1 MKSPIRMLAHWSVIG
16 VVASV
21 FGACG
26 GDDGGGVAGNQV
38 GGGAG
43 KTDAG
48 GDGSAASGGGGGTG
62 GGGPIVCSYGD
73 TQCSGNTVQTCSL
86 DGKWVSG
93 QKCPYVCKAGLCGGS
108 CAPGT
113 TQCKLDGEQACDT
126 NGEWAKVSPCEF
138 GCDSGT
144 GNCRTGCVAGD
155 FHCNGNE
162 VQQCDP
168 GPPSKWVPKS
178 PALNCVATSGQTCD
192 AQTGTCKAPQVVGT
206 DKPTGTYYQ
215 YAVFQKD
222 QTAFLG
228 GYDVDTIGDT
238 IYVNRGG
245 TSLDVYKV
253 TLLDSD
259 NDGKLEPDQ
268 HPDNPQATGPVE
280 ERKLEFIKT
289 LTKTTDGVPL
299 GSASHAELYALS
311 DKLYMLGPSHDGVIS
326 EYLLGPATSSVVV
339 QPSSSVTLSVLGFG
353 DANGVWYAGGESA
366 RRVYSYHEPTKSWVA
381 EFDYPN
387 LAGSHM
393 DGMEVV
399 VAPKT
404 GEQYVYVS
412 DMTSDFIAQY
422 HREETGWVQANL
434 YQYSDGTG
442 SPVEGFGFGALNH
455 FWATSGS
462 YLYEVGGGEI
472 QEFLEPCPSGKQV
485 CGEAGQSC
493 PTGQSCI
500 NGCCDTVR

>member
-1 MKSPIRMLAHWSVIG
+1 MKSPIRTLVHWSVVG
-16 VVASV
+16 AVVGV

-26 GDDGGGVAGNQV
+26 GDDGGGVAGNQF
-38 GGGAG
+38 GGSGG
-43 KTDAG
+43 KLDG
-48 GDGSAASGGGGGTG
+48 GPDGSGANGGTAG
-62 GGGPIVCSYGD
+62 TAPIECAYGD
-73 TQCSGNTVQTCSL
+73 TKCEGNTLKACSL
-86 DGKWVSG
+86 DGTWIDS
-93 QKCPYVCKAGLCGGS
+93 QNCPFVCSNGACGGT

-113 TQCKLDGEQACDT
+113 TKCKLGGEQTCDAT
-126 NGEWAKVSPCEF
+126 GEWQKVSPCEF
-138 GCDSGT
+138 GCDSAT
-144 GNCRTGCVAGD
+144 GACRTGCNAGD

-162 VQQCDP
+162 VQQCDA
-168 GPPSKWVPKS
+168 GPPSKWVPVS
-178 PALNCVATSGQTCD
+178 PAVTCNASAGQKCD
-192 AQTGTCKAPQVVGT
+192 EQTGTCKSLTPIGT
-206 DKPTGTYYQ
+206 DTPTGNYYQ
-215 YAVFQKD
+215 YAVFEKD
-222 QTAFLG
+222 QTPFLG
-228 GYDVDTIGDT
+228 GYDVDSIGDM

-245 TSLDVYKV
+245 TYLDVYKV

-268 HPDNPQATGPVE
+268 HPDNPNATGPIE

-289 LTKTTDGVPL
+289 LTKASDNVPL
-299 GSASHAELYALS
+299 GSASHAEIFAAS
-311 DKLYMLGPSHDGVIS
+311 EDKLYMLGPSHDGVIS
-326 EYLLGPATSSVVV
+326 EYLMGPATSSVMV
-339 QPSSSVTLSVLGFG
+339 QPSSAITLSVMGFG
-353 DANGVWYAGGESA
+353 DANGVWYGGGESA

-422 HREETGWVQANL
+422 HQEETGWVQANL
-434 YQYSDGTG
+434 YQYNDGTG

-472 QEFLEPCPSGKQV
+472 QEFLEPCPAGKQV
-485 CGEAGQSC
+485 CGEAGQTC
-493 PTGQSCI
+493 PSGQVCL
-500 NGCCDTVR
+500 NGCCEGIR